1 MTNKMVKNSYLGM
14 VLKIVQADKITLFG
28 MALLILLSSLADFI
42 GLSLIGPFIL
52 YLLAQEEGSAG
63 IFGYGFQGQNTLV
76 LLGLAVI
83 FAYTLKAALS
93 VLIQWKIIRFSNEQL
108 LKIRCILFARINS
121 SDYIDI
127 VGENTNDYIYDVQTL
142 TGLFSGKV
150 LSVGLRLFTE
160 VMVCLAVLGALAFQ
174 NIFIFTMLVFL
185 FSTFLLLYNKLVATR
200 VSSYGKKI
208 NFASDD
214 LIRSLSE
221 SLTGFKEIK
230 VLGKENLFIDRF
242 SQAAK
247 ICSEYLA
254 KADFITSMPRYV
266 VELLMIY
273 FIGISCFLL
282 LNFDYKIAEMVAVMS
297 VFAFGAIRLIPSV
310 NAISRG
316 FLQLT
321 FSRNTTERLFQRLNK
336 NNSNLESMSEL
347 LSRERKVE
355 KFEKLLIKNVSFSYE
370 LNKPVLENVSL
381 EIKVNEVVGIVG
393 ESGSGKSTL
402 VDIILGFLSPTSGE
416 VIINS
421 KPLNGLQRW
430 WLDMVAYLPQ
440 ETLIVDESLR
450 YNISLSKE
458 KSEDAD
464 QDFLATLKKVGL
476 EDFDKL
482 LNRGLDSRLGEN
494 GSLLSGGQRQRVAIA
509 RAFLHNRPVLVLDE
523 ITSALD
529 DGNEELIVKELENL
543 KQYCTIIL
551 ITHRKKLLRI
561 CDKIYSI

>member
-28 MALLILLSSLADFI
+28 MALLVLLSSLADFI
-42 GLSLIGPFIL
+42 GLSLIAPFVL
-52 YLLAQEEGSAG
+52 YLLAQEEGSTG
-63 IFGYGFQGQNTLV
+63 IFGYGFHGQNTLV

-108 LKIRCILFARINS
+108 LKIRCILFARISS

-127 VGENTNDYIYDVQTL
+127 VGENTSDYIYDVQTL

-185 FSTFLLLYNKLVATR
+185 FSTFLILYNKLVATR
-200 VSSYGKKI
+200 VSFYGKKV

-247 ICSEYLA
+247 SCSENLA
-254 KADFITSMPRYV
+254 KADFITSIPRYV

-282 LNFDYKIAEMVAVMS
+282 FKFDYKIAEMVAVMS

-310 NAISRG
+310 NAISRAY
-316 FLQLT
+316 LQLR
-321 FSRNTTERLFQRLNK
+321 FSRNATERLFERLNK
-336 NNSNLESMSEL
+336 NNINPDRMPEL
-347 LSRERKVE
+347 ASCGRKVE

-370 LNKPVLENVSL
+370 ANKPVLVGVSL
-381 EIKVNEVVGIVG
+381 EIKANEVVGIVG

-402 VDIILGFLSPTSGE
+402 VDIILGFLSPNSGE

-450 YNISLSKE
+450 YNICLSKE

-464 QDFLATLKKVGL
+464 QNLFATLKRVGL

-529 DGNEELIVKELENL
+529 DGNEELIVKELESL

-561 CDKIYSI
+561 CDKIYNI